1 VELGTPA
8 PAVVGEGMAPAS
20 GAAGEATSAPAAS
33 LAPPRAESF
42 PSTPAASFPSTP
54 TGRLPSTPTGRVPST
69 PAASFRSTPTGRFG
83 STPTGR
89 FASPTAI
96 FSPPAAATAPSAP
109 PRGRVSKFLIPEVIF
124 GVGTLTEV
132 GGAVRRVGGRRPM
145 LVSDPGVL
153 AAGWV
158 ERAMPHLAH
167 VQVEW
172 QLWYDLTPN
181 PKDFEVQA
189 AFESYLE
196 SGCDALLAIGGG
208 SCIDLAKAVAI
219 LGGNGG
225 HILDYEGI
233 DRATAPIPPMV
244 MVPTTG
250 GSGSD
255 VSQFCVV
262 TDTAR
267 RYKATIGGRALV
279 PEISITDPGT
289 LTTMSSELTAHTG
302 LDALSHAIESS
313 VSEACD
319 FLSKGHALA
328 AIEAIVEYLPVA
340 AQDPLDLTAREGMA
354 RASLQAGMAFT
365 NALLGATHAIAH
377 QIGGALDLPHGLLNA
392 ILMPHV
398 MRFNAETHADR
409 YVDVAAALGVDTDD
423 LDPMT
428 AADKAIER
436 VEDLARSLGIPAG
449 LQELGVDPAEFDWFA
464 RNALRD
470 AYIATN
476 PRPVTEDDVH
486 RICVAAY

>member
-1 VELGTPA
+1 MEQLTRT
-8 PAVVGEGMAPAS
+8 PAVVAEGAPPAS
-20 GAAGEATSAPAAS
+20 VAVVPAPSDAALLEAASAPW
-33 LAPPRAESF
+33 
-42 PSTPAASFPSTP
+42 PA
-54 TGRLPSTPTGRVPST
+54 
-69 PAASFRSTPTGRFG
+69 
-83 STPTGR
+83 
-89 FASPTAI
+89 
-96 FSPPAAATAPSAP
+96 
-109 PRGRVSKFLIPEVIF
+109 RGRVSKFVIPEVIF

-158 ERAMPHLAH
+158 ERAMPYLAD
-167 VQVEW
+167 VRIEW
-172 QLWYDLTPN
+172 RLWHDLTPN
-181 PKDFEVQA
+181 PKDVEVQA

-219 LGGNGG
+219 LSGNGG
-225 HILDYEGI
+225 QILDYEGI
-233 DRATAPIPPMV
+233 DRATSPIPPMV

-262 TDTAR
+262 TDTSR
-267 RYKATIGGRALV
+267 RFKVTIGGRALV
-279 PEISITDPGT
+279 PEISVIDPEL
-289 LTTMSSELTAHTG
+289 LTTMSPELTAHTG
-302 LDALSHAIESS
+302 IDALSHAIESA

-319 FLSKGHALA
+319 FLSSELA
-328 AIEAIVEYLPVA
+328 IAAVRGIVQYLPA
-340 AQDPLDLTAREGMA
+340 AVEEPFDLTAREGMA

-398 MRFNAETHADR
+398 MRFNAETHAER
-409 YVDVAAALGVDTDD
+409 YFGVAGALGVATDG
-423 LDPMT
+423 LDAST
-428 AADKAIER
+428 AAERAVER
-436 VEDLARSLGIPAG
+436 VEELNRTLGIPSG
-449 LQELGVDPAEFDWFA
+449 LRELGVDAADFDAFA
-464 RNALRD
+464 VNALSD

-476 PRPVTEDDVH
+476 PRPVAEDDV
-486 RICVAAY
+486 RDICIAAY

>member
-1 VELGTPA
+1 LDQFTPTPPAVTEGAPPASSAVDLALSEAA
-8 PAVVGEGMAPAS
+8 PAAPAS
-20 GAAGEATSAPAAS
+20 LEVPGE
-33 LAPPRAESF
+33 LW
-42 PSTPAASFPSTP
+42 PS
-54 TGRLPSTPTGRVPST
+54 
-69 PAASFRSTPTGRFG
+69 
-83 STPTGR
+83 
-89 FASPTAI
+89 
-96 FSPPAAATAPSAP
+96 
-109 PRGRVSKFLIPEVIF
+109 RGRVSKFVIPEVIF
-124 GVGTLTEV
+124 GVGTLAEV

-158 ERAMPHLAH
+158 ERAMPHLDD
-167 VQVEW
+167 VRVDW
-172 QLWYDLTPN
+172 QLWHGLTPN

-189 AFESYLE
+189 AFESYLD

-219 LGGNGG
+219 LSGNGG

-233 DRATAPIPPMV
+233 GRATRPIPPMV

-250 GSGSD
+250 GTGSD

-262 TDTAR
+262 TDTKR
-267 RYKATIGGRALV
+267 RFKATIGGRALV
-279 PEISITDPGT
+279 PEISVTDPEL
-289 LTTMSSELTAHTG
+289 LTTMSPELTAHTG
-302 LDALSHAIESS
+302 LDALSHAIESC

-319 FLSKGHALA
+319 FLSKGLAIA
-328 AIEAIVEYLPVA
+328 AIREIAEHLPVA
-340 AQDPLDLTAREGMA
+340 VEDPLNLTAREGMA

-398 MRFNAETHADR
+398 MRFNAETHAVR
-409 YVDVAAALGVDTDD
+409 YVDVAGALGVATDG
-423 LDPMT
+423 LDPST
-428 AADKAIER
+428 AAERAIER
-436 VEDLARSLGIPAG
+436 VEELSRAIGIPSG
-449 LQELGVDPAEFDWFA
+449 LHEIGVDPADFDTFA
-464 RNALRD
+464 SNALRD

-476 PRPVTEDDVH
+476 PRPLDEDDVR

>member
-1 VELGTPA
+1 VERGTPT
-8 PAVVGEGMAPAS
+8 PAVVEEPRALGS
-20 GAAGEATSAPAAS
+20 RAARGTTSAP
-33 LAPPRAESF
+33 PPDAR
-42 PSTPAASFPSTP
+42 
-54 TGRLPSTPTGRVPST
+54 
-69 PAASFRSTPTGRFG
+69 
-83 STPTGR
+83 
-89 FASPTAI
+89 
-96 FSPPAAATAPSAP
+96 SAP
-109 PRGRVSKFLIPEVIF
+109 PRGRVSKFVIPEVIF
-124 GVGTLTEV
+124 GVGTLAEV

-158 ERAMPHLAH
+158 ERAMPHLSD
-167 VQVEW
+167 VRVEW
-172 QLWYDLTPN
+172 HLWYDLTPN
-181 PKDFEVQA
+181 PKDVEVQA

-196 SGCDALLAIGGG
+196 SGCDALLAVGGG
-208 SCIDLAKAVAI
+208 SCIDVAKAVAI

-267 RYKATIGGRALV
+267 LIKATIGGRALV
-279 PEISITDPGT
+279 PDISITDPEV
-289 LTTMSSELTAHTG
+289 LTTMSPELTAHTG
-302 LDALSHAIESS
+302 LDALSHAIESC

-319 FLSKGHALA
+319 FLSKGHAVA
-328 AIEAIVEYLPVA
+328 AIEAIVEHLPAA
-340 AQDPLDLTAREGMA
+340 AQDPHDLVAREGMA
-354 RASLQAGMAFT
+354 RASLQAGLAFT

-409 YVDVAAALGVDTDD
+409 YVDVAEALGVNTDD
-423 LDPMT
+423 LAPAT
-428 AADKAIER
+428 AAERAIER
-436 VEDLARSLGIPAG
+436 VEDLTGSLGIPAG
-449 LQELGVDPAEFDWFA
+449 LHALGVDPAEFDRFA
-464 RNALRD
+464 RNALGD

-476 PRPVTEDDVH
+476 PRPVSEDDV
-486 RICVAAY
+486 RGICLSAY